1 MSANEIN
8 DTQKNICT
16 ELCVHISELGSILED
31 YLGGFER
38 EDFFSFSNTEKRN
51 RLYKQSYYRF
61 VGESAQ
67 VIEHVGPAVAKLA
80 QLLVA
85 ADEAVELEMIAL
97 IGAKLEAFRS
107 FERSLRSFCERTQ
120 ETLEKETVSPSLLV
134 SEARRLKIVIEELEK
149 KLKDA

>member
-1 MSANEIN
+1 MGEI
-8 DTQKNICT
+8 
-16 ELCVHISELGSILED
+16 
-31 YLGGFER
+31 
-38 EDFFSFSNTEKRN
+38 
-51 RLYKQSYYRF
+51 
-61 VGESAQ
+61 AQ